1 MNNILNRFY
10 LFSKLTTSIILFII
24 LVFLIFL
31 FGNSFL
37 NNQSDLDSLMKL
49 EEDYISLSK
58 IVNYNSDALGGI
70 ENIILENNEYF
81 KNISSSIEILQ
92 KKPSDDFKEKLDK
105 INNENNLLKNKI
117 LELSKKIS
125 ELEDNNFLDN
135 SDYTKNQFTIKNLIK
150 LINIKFDNGNDIKN
164 EVNLLSD
171 FNFKN
176 NKDPYIEKLQTLAN
190 INFYGLSEINNNFDE
205 TTSLYLQEYFLE
217 KNNNLF
223 IKYLSNV
230 ITVEPNL
237 DGNVQDTTV
246 KIFVEIKNNIL
257 DKNINLAVNKLILVD
272 NNEKYFSKWIEQAN
286 YYIEFKN
293 TLNQLIE

>member
-171 FNFKN
+171 FNFEN

>member
-171 FNFKN
+171 FNFEN

-230 ITVEPNL
+230 ITFEPNL
-237 DGNVQDTTV
+237 DGNIQDTTV
-246 KIFVEIKNNIL
+246 KTFVEIKNSIL

>member
-81 KNISSSIEILQ
+81 KNISSSIESLQ

-171 FNFKN
+171 FYLEN

-190 INFYGLSEINNNFDE
+190 INFYGLSKINNNFDE
-205 TTSLYLQEYFLE
+205 ITSLYLQEYFLE

-230 ITVEPNL
+230 ITFEPNL
-237 DGNVQDTTV
+237 DGNIQDTTV
-246 KIFVEIKNNIL
+246 KTFVEIKNSIL

>member
-1 MNNILNRFY
+1 M
-10 LFSKLTTSIILFII
+10 
-24 LVFLIFL
+24 
-31 FGNSFL
+31 
-37 NNQSDLDSLMKL
+37 
-49 EEDYISLSK
+49 
-58 IVNYNSDALGGI
+58 
-70 ENIILENNEYF
+70 
-81 KNISSSIEILQ
+81 Q

-171 FNFKN
+171 FNFEN

-230 ITVEPNL
+230 ITFEPNL
-237 DGNVQDTTV
+237 DGNIQDTTV
-246 KIFVEIKNNIL
+246 KTFVEIKNSIL

>member
-171 FNFKN
+171 FNFEN

-190 INFYGLSEINNNFDE
+190 INFYGLSEINNKFDE
-205 TTSLYLQEYFLE
+205 ITSLYLQEYFLE

-230 ITVEPNL
+230 ITFEPNL
-237 DGNVQDTTV
+237 DGNIQDTTV
-246 KIFVEIKNNIL
+246 KTFVEIKNSIL

-286 YYIEFKN
+286 YYIKFKN

>member
-190 INFYGLSEINNNFDE
+190 INFYGLSEINNKFDE
-205 TTSLYLQEYFLE
+205 ITSLYLQEYFLE